1 MVICQVAPL
10 AGLVQVTA
18 VSPPMAGTA
27 IPNTSTPIAAASG
40 RFGTNGR
47 NALLPIFTSICLFYE
62 QTDPSPVPSSWK
74 NISNSAQLIGTI
86 FAIIQPVALVPPA
99 R

>member
-1 MVICQVAPL
+1 
-10 AGLVQVTA
+10 
-18 VSPPMAGTA
+18 MAGTA
-27 IPNTSTPIAAASG
+27 IPSTSTPIAAASG

-47 NALLPIFTSICLFYE
+47 NALLPIFTSNCSFYS
-62 QTDPSPVPSSWK
+62 QIYPSPIPLPWK

-86 FAIIQPVALVPPA
+86 FAIIQLVALVPPA